1 MTGTYKGSQYHVANV
16 GAAVLCL
23 AIICSPMFHP
33 SDIDDHKRGDD
44 LFDGGIPEL
53 IRKKGQTSMN
63 KAYGDLLAYSN
74 PGMGQSTFSN
84 PFSTPTYYTP
94 SYTPSYTYTTNN
106 LIIYLHFSI

>member
-16 GAAVLCL
+16 RAAVLCL
-23 AIICSPMFHP
+23 AIICSPMFHD
-33 SDIDDHKRGDD
+33 STVDDYQRGDEF
-44 LFDGGIPEL
+44 FDGGIPEL